1 MSATDVLT
9 EAATP
14 TEIATSVASTLEA
27 LATAVTAAATAVSDE
42 AQNVTLP
49 LGLDGSDV
57 TQSTGNYV
65 VVSTSE
71 RLTDVFHAFVGS
83 DAGSPHTPDR
93 RLGGLEPAGPCGAD
107 TQNTI
112 IGLLI
117 VLGAS
122 VLNAFGLNL
131 TKLDHLQNSAIPKA
145 QRKKEYLRPLWLGG
159 MGIYI
164 LSQVLGSPL
173 ALRYLRPDWVAPL
186 GASSLIFN
194 FVFAYFL
201 VGTRELLCERLT

>member
-1 MSATDVLT
+1 MSATEALAA
-9 EAATP
+9 AATP
-14 TEIATSVASTLEA
+14 TEIATSIATALEA
-27 LATAVTAAATAVSDE
+27 LATAVAESATAVADE

-65 VVSTSE
+65 VVSTFESW
-71 RLTDVFHAFVGS
+71 LDVCRRVQATGHGARISGAGVRRVEPVGQ
-83 DAGSPHTPDR
+83 
-93 RLGGLEPAGPCGAD
+93 CGAY

-201 VGTRELLCERLT
+201 VGTRE

>member
-71 RLTDVFHAFVGS
+71 RLTDVCLAFVGS
-83 DAGSPHTPDR
+83 DAGSSLTTGGR
-93 RLGGLEPAGPCGAD
+93 LGWRLGGLEPAGPCGAY
-107 TQNTI
+107 T
-112 IGLLI
+112 
-117 VLGAS
+117 
-122 VLNAFGLNL
+122 
-131 TKLDHLQNSAIPKA
+131 
-145 QRKKEYLRPLWLGG
+145 
-159 MGIYI
+159 
-164 LSQVLGSPL
+164 
-173 ALRYLRPDWVAPL
+173 
-186 GASSLIFN
+186 
-194 FVFAYFL
+194 
-201 VGTRELLCERLT
+201 

>member
-1 MSATDVLT
+1 MRS
-9 EAATP
+9 
-14 TEIATSVASTLEA
+14 S
-27 LATAVTAAATAVSDE
+27 
-42 AQNVTLP
+42 
-49 LGLDGSDV
+49 
-57 TQSTGNYV
+57 
-65 VVSTSE
+65 
-71 RLTDVFHAFVGS
+71 HA
-83 DAGSPHTPDR
+83 
-93 RLGGLEPAGPCGAD
+93 
-107 TQNTI
+107 QNTI

-131 TKLDHLQNSAIPKA
+131 TKLDHLQNSAIPRA

-201 VGTRELLCERLT
+201 VGTREHLMHLRRGLTSSRDYVRHPWHSAHRAGCDPHPGLLEHQPRLARLAVNR